1 MRTTVSFA
9 SLAACFAL
17 AILHAQAASHHHTAL
32 HPKAM
37 LVRLAPAD
45 EYFGRQKMSI
55 LEIGNRL
62 RDLAARVRYTDS
74 DTSDLMNTAAMTED
88 AMRDWQRKYPGDP
101 WLKRDRSQLALV
113 YKALHR

>member
-1 MRTTVSFA
+1 MRITVSFV

-17 AILHAQAASHHHTAL
+17 ATLHAQAASHHRTL
-32 HPKAM
+32 HSKPIHVK
-37 LVRLAPAD
+37 LAPAD

-62 RDLAARVRYTDS
+62 RDLAARVRYSSS

>member
-1 MRTTVSFA
+1 MRPIVSSV

-17 AILHAQAASHHHTAL
+17 ATLHALAASHHHTAL
-32 HPKAM
+32 HSKAIH
-37 LVRLAPAD
+37 VRLAPAD

-62 RDLAARVRYTDS
+62 RDLAARVRYANS
-74 DTSDLMNTAAMTED
+74 DASDLMNTAAMTED